1 MSGFQRI
8 GVLGGGSWGTALAL
22 VAARAGREVTL
33 YARDAETVASINQGH
48 ENQRHLPGI
57 RLDKPLNATT
67 NMAEALD
74 ADAVLL
80 VTPAQSTRD
89 MAQAMRPMLKPGTP
103 VLICAKGIERDS
115 GDLLDTVLAGAL
127 PEARIAV
134 LSGPSFAADVASGLP
149 TAVTVAATEE
159 ALADA
164 LARSLANDSFRPYAS
179 TDVTGV
185 LVGGALKNVL
195 AIACGVV
202 VGRALGASA
211 QAALIARGFAE
222 LGRLGAAMGARPETL
237 AGLSGLG
244 DLVLTC
250 SSPQSRNMAFGIEIG
265 RGGRLDELTAPGQ
278 KLVEGFFTAPVAVS
292 LASRHGVELPICQT
306 VAAVLTG
313 SLSVDAA
320 LHALMTRPLKRES

>member
-1 MSGFQRI
+1 MSDFRKI
-8 GVLGGGSWGTALAL
+8 GVIGGGSWGTALAL
-22 VAARAGREVTL
+22 VAARAGRDVTL
-33 YARDAETVASINQGH
+33 YARDPETVAGINQRH

-57 RLDKPLNATT
+57 RLDKALHATT
-67 NMAEALD
+67 DMAQALD
-74 ADAVLL
+74 VDAVLL

-89 MAQAMRPMLKPGTP
+89 VAQAMRPLLKPGIP
-103 VLICAKGIERDS
+103 VVICAKGIERAS
-115 GDLLDTVLAGAL
+115 GDLLDKVLAEAL
-127 PEARIAV
+127 PGTPIAV

-149 TAVTVAATEE
+149 TAVTIAASGE

-164 LARSLANDSFRPYAS
+164 LARSLANDSFRPYAT

-185 LVGGALKNVL
+185 LIGGALKNVL

-222 LGRLGAAMGARPETL
+222 LGRLGAAMGAKQETL

-265 RGGRLDELTAPGQ
+265 RGGQLAELTAPGR
-278 KLVEGFFTAPVAVS
+278 KLVEGFFTAPVAVA
-292 LASRHGVELPICQT
+292 LAQKHGVDLPICQT
-306 VAAVLTG
+306 VAAVLAG
-313 SLSVDAA
+313 SMSVDAA
-320 LHALMTRPLKRES
+320 LHTLMTRPLKRES